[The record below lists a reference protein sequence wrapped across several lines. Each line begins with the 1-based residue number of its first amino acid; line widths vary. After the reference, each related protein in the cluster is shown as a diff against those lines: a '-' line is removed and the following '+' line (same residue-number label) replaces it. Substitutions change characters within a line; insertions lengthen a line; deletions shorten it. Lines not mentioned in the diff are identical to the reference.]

1 MAFFTELEA
10 IILRLYGIKIS
21 KSERNINKVQAG
33 GFMLPIFKL
42 YYKATV
48 I

>member
-1 MAFFTELEA
+1 MESQK
-10 IILRLYGIKIS
+10 IL
-21 KSERNINKVQAG
+21 KSERNINKEQAG
-33 GFMLPIFKL
+33 GFMLPDCKL